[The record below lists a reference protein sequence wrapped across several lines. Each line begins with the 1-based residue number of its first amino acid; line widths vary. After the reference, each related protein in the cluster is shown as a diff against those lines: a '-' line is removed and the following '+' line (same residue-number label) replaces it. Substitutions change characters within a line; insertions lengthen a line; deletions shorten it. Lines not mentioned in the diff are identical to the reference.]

1 MTFDSVHNYYERY
14 VYDEVLRATRS
25 LAIAADANTL
35 EDVACVA
42 LNRLPARYIRYDIDL
57 AFYLTSAEREQMD
70 QSIKDS
76 VHFAIDFV
84 QQRLRKP
91 Q

>member
-14 VYDEVLRATRS
+14 VFDEVLRATRS
-25 LAIAADANTL
+25 LAIAVDANTL

-70 QSIKDS
+70 QSIKDA
-76 VHFAIDFV
+76 VQFAIHFV
-84 QQRLRKP
+84 EQRIRKP
-91 Q
+91 